1 MIKIL
6 QHNAAL
12 SVSMAPLP
20 PPVALVLSYAALDF
34 NFTSWMSPENLQVL
48 RSEQSSGNLPGIHEL
63 ASQKDHLHH
72 VSPLSMV
79 GDRKHASGKRKL
91 HRHRSWRDTFR
102 DFTGVDADTKPR
114 PKQRHS
120 TLGVKRKSSVVSFST
135 HTGKDRVRAAPQND
149 SGFWAGSESDEDSE
163 PARDE
168 ERPLEERVRYVCP
181 DLAGG
186 NGATLHHTLKEQQEQ
201 QEQLSA
207 AVAEANCKASTAKG
221 ERDKKREPIGTRLT
235 MTSRTGYF
243 QDRIIP
249 PSMVRT
255 HGLFESDWGL
265 SICQMRAMAILYIGP
280 HHNPDFATDYFISP
294 ILTPS
299 DLLAQFPPLL
309 MQCGEK
315 DPFVD
320 DTVIFAG
327 RVREAKRAR
336 KIELDLA
343 LAGKSAR
350 FGETLQMSAAHV
362 DDGEGI
368 MRMKKERD
376 QLAKETED
384 DWVQM
389 VLFSDWSHGYLQ
401 MMALMSEAR
410 AVVEDVADWMDDAF
424 VRYGGKEN
432 GSPRVE
438 LKLVDNPGTK
448 KPRSRR
454 NSPQSSSQSP
464 KRINGDDK
472 DVHGND
478 SCPSSFAS
486 ETETDDSGITF
497 VARKKLETQ
506 ESSPSSTPP
515 INSRRGSSERAEMML
530 QTQKMGHSR
539 TETATTT
546 PQSSTPRGG
555 NGKTG
560 QRITESELMR
570 RRRLLDAHIFE
581 GAREG

>member
-1 MIKIL
+1 MVKIL

-12 SVSMAPLP
+12 PVSIAPLP

-63 ASQKDHLHH
+63 ASQKDHLQH

-79 GDRKHASGKRKL
+79 GDCKHTPGRRKL
-91 HRHRSWRDTFR
+91 NRHRSWRDTLR
-102 DFTGVDADTKPR
+102 DFTGVDADAQQSL
-114 PKQRHS
+114 KQHRS
-120 TLGVKRKSSVVSFST
+120 TLGVKRKSSVVSFVT
-135 HTGKDRVRAAPQND
+135 RTGKDRARTAMQDNR
-149 SGFWAGSESDEDSE
+149 GFWAGSESDEDSD
-163 PARDE
+163 PVRE
-168 ERPLEERVRYVCP
+168 EDRPLEDRVRYVYP
-181 DLAGG
+181 DFVGSDDAPLHL
-186 NGATLHHTLKEQQEQ
+186 TLEKQQK
-201 QEQLSA
+201 QLSA
-207 AVAEANCKASTAKG
+207 AVAEADSKASSTKG
-221 ERDKKREPIGTRLT
+221 EQDKKREPIGTRLT

-255 HGLFESDWGL
+255 YDHFVRGIRCL
-265 SICQMRAMAILYIGP
+265 STHQMRAMAILYIGP
-280 HHNPDFATDYFISP
+280 HHNPDFSTDYFISP
-294 ILTPS
+294 ILTPLN
-299 DLLAQFPPLL
+299 LLAQFPPLL

-336 KIELDLA
+336 KIELDIA
-343 LAGKSAR
+343 LADKSAR
-350 FGETLQMSAAHV
+350 FGETLQMSTAHV
-362 DDGEGI
+362 EDDEDI
-368 MRMKKERD
+368 KKLKKERG
-376 QLAKETED
+376 QLAEETED

-401 MMALMSEAR
+401 MLSLMSEAR
-410 AVVEDVADWMDDAF
+410 AVVEDLADWMDEAF
-424 VRYGGKEN
+424 VRYSGKGN

-438 LKLVDNPGTK
+438 LKPVENSGTK

-454 NSPQSSSQSP
+454 NSPRSSSQSP
-464 KRINGDDK
+464 KLVNGDAK

-478 SCPSSFAS
+478 SSPSPFTS

-497 VARKKLETQ
+497 VARKRPSMTQ
-506 ESSPSSTPP
+506 ESSPGSTPP
-515 INSRRGSSERAEMML
+515 IHSRGSSEMMF
-530 QTQKMGHSR
+530 QTQRVGHSR
-539 TETATTT
+539 AETATTT

-555 NGKTG
+555 NGKMG

-581 GAREG
+581 GAREC